1 MKDHVEIGHLT
12 KYDVFRV
19 YRDQVIDLVIWFKTH
34 TEVCSFETASP
45 ESYKLLDF
53 FMISVVLFKM
63 GKHSS
68 FHLSFSQI
76 VGGWWDFT
84 VVSKLIK
91 NVKSLHGFGGHCL
104 KIRDVCMDL
113 EPYFKVHNSVSVH
126 PKSIILGQMTNLSM
140 IFHVVVSVYRL
151 PVVKIWNSPQF
162 PDEFQNSQLRTFVL
176 SLYAMTI
183 TATTRVEV

>member
-63 GKHSS
+63 GKHSDL
-68 FHLSFSQI
+68 HLSFFQM
-76 VGGWWDFT
+76 VGAWRDFT
-84 VVSKLIK
+84 VVTKLIK
-91 NVKSLHGFGGHCL
+91 NFKSLMVLG
-104 KIRDVCMDL
+104 DA
-113 EPYFKVHNSVSVH
+113 VSTLV
-126 PKSIILGQMTNLSM
+126 
-140 IFHVVVSVYRL
+140 
-151 PVVKIWNSPQF
+151 
-162 PDEFQNSQLRTFVL
+162 TFV
-176 SLYAMTI
+176 YGFWTMFQGP
-183 TATTRVEV
+183 